1 MATEQGP
8 VLIMLPVPKPQG
20 VVVGDDGAR
29 CAISDG
35 LSLPGQAGREESS
48 AVADRAEVSD
58 GESLSPTLDLQ
69 IPSSEPEP
77 WLSLTWWTGHTGD
90 CHQKRAGCS
99 QGRNYR
105 AGGEAAMVCAWKG
118 SSWKVVMGG
127 SGVQG

>member
-1 MATEQGP
+1 MSEP
-8 VLIMLPVPKPQG
+8 G
-20 VVVGDDGAR
+20 VQV
-29 CAISDG
+29 SDG

-77 WLSLTWWTGHTGD
+77 WLCLTWWTGHAGD
-90 CHQKRAGCS
+90 CRQKWGGRS
-99 QGRNYR
+99 QGGSYKD
-105 AGGEAAMVCAWKG
+105 GGEVAVVCAWKG
-118 SSWKVVMGG
+118 SSREVVMGG

>member
-20 VVVGDDGAR
+20 VVVGDDGAG

-77 WLSLTWWTGHTGD
+77 WLSLTWWTGHTVTAIRSG
-90 CHQKRAGCS
+90 
-99 QGRNYR
+99 QGVHREGTTELVEKQPWYVPGR
-105 AGGEAAMVCAWKG
+105 VALGR
-118 SSWKVVMGG
+118 
-127 SGVQG
+127 

>member
-1 MATEQGP
+1 MPEP
-8 VLIMLPVPKPQG
+8 G
-20 VVVGDDGAR
+20 VRV
-29 CAISDG
+29 SDG

-69 IPSSEPEP
+69 IPSSEPEL
-77 WLSLTWWTGHTGD
+77 WLCLMWWTGHAGD
-90 CHQKRAGCS
+90 CHQKWVGCS
-99 QGRNYR
+99 QGRNYK
-105 AGGEAAMVCAWKG
+105 AGGEVAVVCAWKG